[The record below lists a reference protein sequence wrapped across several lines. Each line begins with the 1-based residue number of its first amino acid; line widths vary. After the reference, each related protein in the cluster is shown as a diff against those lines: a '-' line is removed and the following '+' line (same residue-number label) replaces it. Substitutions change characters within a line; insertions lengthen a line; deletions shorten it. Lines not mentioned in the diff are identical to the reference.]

1 MRRPGVRA
9 QAGVTLIE
17 LMISMGLSLFLIL
30 GITQMFLDGQN
41 RSRYFD
47 GQAQNQDSARYAQQM
62 LDGRLSKAG
71 YRRLPSSRMTAAF
84 PAQTSNGCVFAA
96 GQALVRVDANTVC
109 LRYQPRDTTD
119 VDCTGASLASRAG
132 VNKPY
137 SNYSPSNNVVEKL
150 TLSNGQLTCNGSSL
164 VENVVALRFDFGV
177 DSSSDEFDRQVAQ
190 YVATP
195 ATGQTVRSLRYA
207 LLLASSGSVSGGLV
221 ATTCQRWQDLYGSKA
236 CTDGDGPVRR
246 IVSGTSMLR
255 NLMP

>member
-1 MRRPGVRA
+1 MRGPGVRA

-17 LMISMGLSLFLIL
+17 LMIAMGLSLFLIL

-47 GQAQNQDSARYAQQM
+47 GQAQNQDNARYVLQM

-96 GQALVRVDANTVC
+96 GQALVRVDATTFC
-109 LRYQPRDTTD
+109 LRYQPRDTAD

-137 SNYSPSNNVVEKL
+137 SNFSPSNNVVEKL
-150 TLSNGQLTCNGSSL
+150 TLSNGQLTCNGTTL
-164 VENVVALRFDFGV
+164 ADNVVALRFDFGV
-177 DSSSDEFDRQVAQ
+177 DSGSDEFNRQVAQ

-207 LLLASSGSVSGGLV
+207 LLLASSGSVSGGL
-221 ATTCQRWQDLYGSKA
+221 ASTTCQRWQDLYGSRA

>member
-1 MRRPGVRA
+1 MNGPGART
-9 QAGVTLIE
+9 QCGVTLIE
-17 LMISMGLSLFLIL
+17 LMIAMGLSLFLIL
-30 GITQMFLDGQN
+30 GVTQMFLDGQN

-62 LDGRLSKAG
+62 LDGRLTKAG
-71 YRRLPSSRMTAAF
+71 YRRLPSSRMSAAF
-84 PAQTSNGCVFAA
+84 PAQTSNGCIFTA
-96 GQALVRVDANTVC
+96 GQALVRVDANTIC

-119 VDCTGASLASRAG
+119 VDCTGASLGSRPG

-137 SNYSPSNNVVEKL
+137 GNYTPSNNVVEKL
-150 TLSNGQLTCNGSSL
+150 TLSNGQLTCNGSTL
-164 VENVVALRFDFGV
+164 VDNVVAVRFDFGV
-177 DSSSDEFDRQVAQ
+177 DSSSNEFNRQVAQ

-195 ATGQTVRSLRYA
+195 ASGQTVRSLRYA
-207 LLLASSGSVSGGLV
+207 LLLASSGSVSGGLMS
-221 ATTCQRWQDLYGSKA
+221 TTCQRWQDLYGSNA